1 MWRSKRRIGVFGL
14 PVAAALALLAAIS
27 MPAGAEAASPPN
39 LPLPPCTIVDGVK
52 SGACPAE
59 SDKVSGSAA
68 GRFVFGGN
76 VIVTTNP
83 TNSLCSTW
91 DKDTDIWSPSPCF
104 ARVST
109 ASVVGCATIDLQNE
123 GRFRELPCAQA
134 LYRNTQGLGALFTA
148 RRPNGSTGYNGRVA
162 CGDTPDFNTFIYGGP
177 FTQTPTIWSSRAA
190 SALPCEVAFTGPS
203 RPDGLYGPTWVKL
216 RVEIGVAQS
225 GGNSS
230 SGTSASSELY
240 VPIDGDLR
248 DFVDVDVTATAT
260 IQNADWDNGKVSAIY
275 RATLSNRG
283 SGTVENIELAVQ
295 LPPQLRLE
303 SISDTRCV
311 PGGTA
316 GSRGGG
322 VQCPGLSLAAGSFST
337 VEFAVR
343 VVNATDLN
351 SLQTLE
357 LSEQGTDLRSV
368 EFQVRAEND
377 VDTTNNR
384 AIALLDLPFRSGSY
398 PETVSAMEVLT
409 PYFNYETDIRS
420 GGCNQYKDDIFN
432 RLEAI
437 RAAHPEVFANLSY
450 GGVTSG
456 QYSAGGFSAGHVG
469 VVVYP
474 KGTNYRQTGIIING
488 TPFPSPLNLVSMIGA
503 SDRIIPLNFATS
515 VDGLYLRTRA
525 SDFPGAPPGRPQE
538 EATGSSGGS
547 YGFEGRYAYNS
558 AEFGGS
564 SATPPPAAASCPF
577 APDAVMVTT
586 ESPVEVIL
594 TNSRGQRVETG
605 GGLIV
610 TQELDSGINSL
621 GFPHLDGTY
630 GWTLGLPLDTYNVQL
645 RGIGTGPYRLTLT
658 TFAADGTRSDVV
670 TSGSTTPGQ
679 VDQYTLTAPAVVTPP
694 PPTPT
699 SPGEPPAGK
708 GGGSFDLLSLASL
721 LGLLGLRLGRRSAR
735 RRSSVKVFAR
745 QG

>member
-1 MWRSKRRIGVFGL
+1 MWRAKRRIGVFGL
-14 PVAAALALLAAIS
+14 PAAAVLALLLAIG
-27 MPAGAEAASPPN
+27 MPVGTEAASPPDR
-39 LPLPPCTIVDGVK
+39 PLPPCTIVGGVK

-59 SDKVSGSAA
+59 SDQVSGSAA
-68 GRFVFGGN
+68 GRFAYNGSV
-76 VIVTTNP
+76 VVTTNP
-83 TNSLCSTW
+83 ATSLCSTW
-91 DKDTDIWSPSPCF
+91 DKDTDVWSPSPCF

-109 ASVVGCATIDLQNE
+109 AAVLGCATIDLQDGE
-123 GRFRELPCAQA
+123 RFRELPCAQA
-134 LYRNTQGLGALFTA
+134 LYRNTQGLGSLFTA
-148 RRPNGSTGYNGRVA
+148 RRPNGSTGYDGRVA

-190 SALPCEVAFTGPS
+190 SALPCEVSFTGPR

-216 RVEIGVAQS
+216 RVEIGVART

-230 SGTSASSELY
+230 VGSSASAELY

-248 DFVDVDVTATAT
+248 DFVDVDLSATAT
-260 IQNADWDNGKVSAIY
+260 MQNADWDNGKVSAIY

-283 SGTVENIELAVQ
+283 SGTVDNVELAVQ
-295 LPPQLRLE
+295 LPPQIRLE
-303 SISDTRCV
+303 SISDTRCI
-311 PGGTA
+311 PGTTA
-316 GSRGGG
+316 GSRGGS
-322 VQCPGLSLAAGSFST
+322 VQCPGLSLGIGSFST
-337 VEFAVR
+337 IEFAVR
-343 VVNATDLN
+343 VVNATDLD
-351 SLQTLE
+351 SLQNGQ
-357 LSEQGTDLRSV
+357 LSEQQTDLRSV
-368 EFQVRAEND
+368 RFQVRAAND
-377 VDTTNNR
+377 IDTTNNE
-384 AIALLDLPFRSGSY
+384 AIALLDLPFRGGSY
-398 PETVSAMEVLT
+398 AATVSAMEVLT

-456 QYSAGGFSAGHVG
+456 QYSAGGLAAGHVG

-503 SDRIIPLNFATS
+503 SDRIVPLNFATS
-515 VDGLYLRTRA
+515 LDGLYLRTRA

-538 EATGSSGGS
+538 EATGGAGGT

-558 AEFGGS
+558 AEFGGTA
-564 SATPPPAAASCPF
+564 ATPPPAAPGCPF

-605 GGLIV
+605 NGLIV
-610 TQELDSGINSL
+610 RQELDGGINAL
-621 GFPHLDGTY
+621 GFPHRDGSY
-630 GWTLGLPLDTYNVQL
+630 GWTLGLPLDTYTVQL
-645 RGIGTGPYRLTLT
+645 RGTGTGPYRLTLT

-670 TSGSTTPGQ
+670 TSGATTRGQ
-679 VDQYTLTAPAVVTPP
+679 LDQYTLTAPAVVTPP
-694 PPTPT
+694 PPAPTPT
-699 SPGEPPAGK
+699 TPGEPTAGT
-708 GGGSFDLLSLASL
+708 GGGSFDLPSLAAL
-721 LGLLGLRLGRRSAR
+721 FGLLALRRGRRSGR
-735 RRSSVKVFAR
+735 RRV
-745 QG
+745 

>member
-1 MWRSKRRIGVFGL
+1 MWRSNVRIGALGL
-14 PVAAALALLAAIS
+14 PAAALVALCIS
-27 MPAGAEAASPPN
+27 AGASADTPPN
-39 LPLPPCTIVDGVK
+39 LPLPPCTIVGGVK

-59 SDKVSGSAA
+59 SDEVSGSAA
-68 GRFVFGGN
+68 GHFGFGGN

-83 TNSLCSTW
+83 TDSLCSTW

-109 ASVVGCATIDLQNE
+109 ASVVGCATIDLQD
-123 GRFRELPCAQA
+123 GKRFRELPCAQA
-134 LYRNTQGLGALFTA
+134 LYRNPQGLGSLFTA
-148 RRPNGSTGYNGRVA
+148 RRPNGSTGYDGRVA

-177 FTQTPTIWSSRAA
+177 FTKTETIWSSRAA
-190 SALPCEVAFTGPS
+190 SALPCEVSFTGPR

-216 RVEIGVAQS
+216 RVEIGVAQT

-230 SGTSASSELY
+230 AGSSASAELY

-248 DFVDVDVTATAT
+248 DYVDVDVTATAT
-260 IQNADWDNGKVSAIY
+260 MQNADWDNGKLSAIY

-283 SGTVENIELAVQ
+283 GGTVDNVELAVQ

-303 SISDTRCV
+303 SISDTRCI
-311 PGGTA
+311 PGTTA
-316 GSRGGG
+316 SSRGGS
-322 VQCPGLSLAAGSFST
+322 VQCPGLSLGSGSFST
-337 VEFAVR
+337 IEFVVR
-343 VVNATDLN
+343 VVNATDLD
-351 SLQTLE
+351 SLQNGQ
-357 LSEQGTDLRSV
+357 LSEQQTDLRSV
-368 EFQVRAEND
+368 QFQVRAAND
-377 VDTTNNR
+377 IDTSNNE

-398 PETVSAMEVLT
+398 AATVSAMDVLT

-450 GGVTSG
+450 GGITSG
-456 QYSAGGFSAGHVG
+456 QYSAGGLAAGHVG

-515 VDGLYLRTRA
+515 VDGLYLRTKA

-538 EATGSSGGS
+538 EATGGADAT

-558 AEFGGS
+558 AEFGGA
-564 SATPPPAAASCPF
+564 SAAPAPAAVSCPF

-594 TNSRGQRVETG
+594 TNSRGQRVVTG
-605 GGLIV
+605 NGLIV
-610 TQELDSGINSL
+610 TQELDGGINSL
-621 GFPHLDGTY
+621 GFRHMDGSY

-645 RGIGTGPYRLTLT
+645 RGTGTGPYRLTLT

-679 VDQYTLTAPAVVTPP
+679 IDQYTLTAPAVVTPP

-699 SPGEPPAGK
+699 TPDEPTASN
-708 GGGSFDLLSLASL
+708 GGGSFDVLSLASM
-721 LGLLGLRLGRRSAR
+721 LGLLALRLGRRSSR
-735 RRSSVKVFAR
+735 RRRFADIDER
-745 QG
+745 KGTGR